1 MTKKEMV
8 MTEGSLWKKI
18 FIFSLPLILSNIL
31 QVLFNMSD
39 IAVIGNFA
47 GDIALGSV
55 GSCSTLVLL
64 FTGFLI
70 GMGNGVNVVIAKSI
84 GLKDEK
90 EIKNGIHTSFILCL
104 IVGFII
110 MGLGMGLSRPIL
122 YILNTKDELIDG
134 AILYTSLY
142 FIGMPA
148 MAIYNWGNGI
158 YSAKG
163 NTKVPLIFL
172 AIAGVINICL
182 NLFFV
187 IVLKLDVAG
196 VAMAT
201 FISQYISAALIVI
214 SLIYTN
220 DYSKFSF
227 RELKINKNKA
237 KDILMLGIPSGL
249 QNAIFAIANLFI
261 QSGVNTFD
269 HIMVSGNSAAMNAD
283 SLIYDVMTAFYTAC
297 ATFMS
302 QNLGAGKKNRI
313 LKSYFISLL
322 YSFLIAFIL
331 GYGLVLFGKPFLHI
345 FSNSEEVIDA
355 GMKRLTIMGF
365 SYCVSAFM
373 DCTIAASRGLGK
385 SLIPTI
391 IVIIGSCVLRII
403 WVYTIFAYY
412 KTFQALYLV
421 YVSSWIITSFFEIIY
436 FVYIYKKSMKNFF
449 PEEVKA

>member
-302 QNLGAGKKNRI
+302 QNLGAGNKNRI

>member
-331 GYGLVLFGKPFLHI
+331 GYGLVLFGRPFLHI

-391 IVIIGSCVLRII
+391 IVIMGSCVLRII
-403 WVYTIFAYY
+403 WVYTIFSYY

-436 FVYIYKKSMKNFF
+436 FVYIYKKSMKKFF

>member
-436 FVYIYKKSMKNFF
+436 FVYIYKKSMKKFF

>member
-148 MAIYNWGNGI
+148 MAIYNWGHGI

-214 SLIYTN
+214 SLIRTN

>member
-1 MTKKEMV
+1 
-8 MTEGSLWKKI
+8 
-18 FIFSLPLILSNIL
+18 
-31 QVLFNMSD
+31 MSD

-70 GMGNGVNVVIAKSI
+70 GMGNGVNVIIAKSI
-84 GLKDEK
+84 GLKD
-90 EIKNGIHTSFILCL
+90 KNGIQEGIHTSFILCL
-104 IVGFII
+104 ITGFII
-110 MGLGMGLSRPIL
+110 MGLGMALSKPIL
-122 YILNTKDELIDG
+122 YILKTKDELIDG

-163 NTKVPLIFL
+163 NTKIPLFFL
-172 AIAGVINICL
+172 LIAGIINIGL

-187 IVLKLDVAG
+187 IGLKLDVAG

-201 FISQYISAALIVI
+201 FISQYISAFLIII
-214 SLIYTN
+214 SLVFTK
-220 DYSKFSF
+220 DYSNFSF
-227 RELKINKNKA
+227 RKLKIEKHQA
-237 KDILMLGIPSGL
+237 KEILLIGIPSGF
-249 QNAIFAIANLFI
+249 QNSIFAIANLFI

-283 SLIYDVMTAFYTAC
+283 SLIFDVMTAFYTAC
-297 ATFMS
+297 STFMS
-302 QNLGAGKKNRI
+302 QNLGAGKKKRI

-322 YSFLIAFIL
+322 YSFIIAFIL
-331 GYGLVLFGKPFLHI
+331 GYGLVLFGRPFLHL

-365 SYCVSAFM
+365 CYCFSAFM

-385 SLIPTI
+385 SIIPTF
-391 IVIIGSCVLRII
+391 IVIMGSCVFRVI

-412 KTFQALYLV
+412 QTFQALYLV
-421 YVSSWIITSFFEIIY
+421 YICSWIITALFEIAY
-436 FVYIYKKSMKNFF
+436 FVYIYRKTMEKFF
-449 PEEVKA
+449 PDDIKNNI

>member
-214 SLIYTN
+214 SLIRTN